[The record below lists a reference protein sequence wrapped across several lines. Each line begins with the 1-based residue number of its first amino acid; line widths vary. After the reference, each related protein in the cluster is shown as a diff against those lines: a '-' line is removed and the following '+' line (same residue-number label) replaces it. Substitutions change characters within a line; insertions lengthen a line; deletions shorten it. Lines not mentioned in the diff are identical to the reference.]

1 MLIFQT
7 VLNSPTIKPNLSFVA
22 SKFIV
27 TAVTEPELYQM
38 LRLCLS
44 WLELCNVVIGVA
56 KHFVGPLHQCYK
68 VIIRQWEQTN
78 KTKIWPTVILPSDSQ
93 TFQQFLCV

>member
-1 MLIFQT
+1 MWIFQT
-7 VLNSPTIKPNLSFVA
+7 VFNSPTIKPNLSFVN

-27 TAVTEPELYQM
+27 AAVTEPELYQM

-56 KHFVGPLHQCYK
+56 KHFVGASASKLQGDYQT
-68 VIIRQWEQTN
+68 IRS
-78 KTKIWPTVILPSDSQ
+78 V
-93 TFQQFLCV
+93 QQNS